1 MIQPVTPKKARSKA
15 LKFCAYQERSQQEMR
30 DKIYSWGLHRREV
43 ESIISYLIE
52 EGFLKEER
60 FAIAYAGGKFRIKKW
75 GKIKIKLALK
85 NKKVSEPLIKKALNE
100 ISDSDYKKMLLK
112 VISSKEKLVKE
123 KNPYKRKYKIASYA
137 ISRGFE
143 PALVWEV
150 MGNTD

>member
-1 MIQPVTPKKARSKA
+1 MQPITPEKARSKA

-30 DKIYSWGLHRREV
+30 DKIYSWGLHQREV

-85 NKKVSEPLIKKALNE
+85 NKKLSEPLIKKALGE
-100 ISDSDYKKMLLK
+100 ISDSDYRKMLQK
-112 VISSKEKLVKE
+112 VISAKEKLVTE
-123 KNPYKRKYKIASYA
+123 KDPYKRKYKIASYA

-143 PALVWEV
+143 PQLVWEV
-150 MGNTD
+150 MGSED

>member
-1 MIQPVTPKKARSKA
+1 
-15 LKFCAYQERSQQEMR
+15 MR
-30 DKIYSWGLHRREV
+30 DKIYSWGLHQREV

-85 NKKVSEPLIKKALNE
+85 NKKISEPLIKKALGE
-100 ISDSDYKKMLLK
+100 ISDSDYRKMLQK
-112 VISSKEKLVKE
+112 VISVKEKLVTE
-123 KNPYKRKYKIASYA
+123 KDPYKRKYKIASYA

-143 PALVWEV
+143 PQLVWEV
-150 MGNTD
+150 LGSED

>member
-1 MIQPVTPKKARSKA
+1 MQPITPEKARSKA

-30 DKIYSWGLHRREV
+30 DKIYSWGLHQREV

-85 NKKVSEPLIKKALNE
+85 NKKISEPLIKKALGE
-100 ISDSDYKKMLLK
+100 ISDSDYRKMLQK
-112 VISSKEKLVKE
+112 VISAKEKLVTE
-123 KNPYKRKYKIASYA
+123 KDPYKRKYKIASYA

-143 PALVWEV
+143 PQLVWEI
-150 MGNTD
+150 MGAED